1 MPNPTLAKVLERLLS
16 HCDNRVFEVA
26 KWLMITLKGERS

>member
-1 MPNPTLAKVLERLLS
+1 MTVPDTTLAKVLERLLS

-26 KWLMITLKGERS
+26 RVA